1 MFYAHFVLSKKGPLA
16 RIWLAAHWDK
26 KLTKAHVFETNIDSS
41 VEAIMKPKV
50 KLALRT
56 SGHLLLG
63 VVRIYSRKAK
73 YLLADCNEA
82 FVKIKMAFRPGVVD
96 LPEENR
102 EAAVAAITLQENFHD
117 FDTALEDLND
127 IDVQAQFA
135 VCQSRP
141 EEITMKED
149 LTSVA
154 FIGDDGFGESEDD
167 FGGPFDEDVIYIY
180 GDCDEK
186 ITFDDI
192 IAFAYDVIKNCDKN
206 SFSQNML
213 PLDSS
218 GQYDS
223 NADFSEELICTRTK
237 LSQDLQCSCTK
248 LDQESACI
256 KSTQPQIYKLDSGLC
271 MENDE
276 DSNLSSDDWYE
287 SDEGVCDLEH
297 TSSCGDPVDSGC
309 GSNRGDVGFDERE
322 LLRDAQF
329 QESLYKSPH
338 PDMSSVHQNV
348 SDGGKDSTMLAESSR
363 EANMDV
369 DLEPPIMDD
378 TFGGPVGLMGETF
391 MEDNDLFQDEPVAAS
406 AGSHADR
413 AEGTSG
419 NQVEVPKLP
428 HQSVG
433 EADSVLPPQPAAGAS
448 GEQTTLISNEEE
460 AFALEPLDTTN
471 IPGIEKK
478 GKRKRKLVVDE
489 QKGIQSETMK
499 LQLSDTSDIV
509 TTLDLAPPT
518 KKLMLWKETG
528 GVEKLFVL
536 AGKNI
541 ISKVASKLFNRN
553 LITKTMTDAEEEDER
568 FLELEAPEVTREEER
583 TTRIVE
589 RTQTRDEIS
598 TIFEEPSTLE
608 ISTRSTRSR
617 RSEAPTL
624 RPAPEPVEKRT
635 EQSAAED
642 MFGDTTLQ
650 DVPLVDLPP
659 EPSLVTQ
666 QYDDPP
672 SIAPFSVPPHSV
684 GPPSIAPLSVA
695 PVFNEEVEGE
705 GEEQMPEDAEQEE
718 KRWTKRTQLMQHQ
731 LESAFH
737 HRDVL
742 SFKEMSRQLN
752 RKQVTSKFYTLL
764 VLKKHQAVDVE
775 QTESFGDILI
785 RRGPQF
791 GLVS

>member
-117 FDTALEDLND
+117 FDSALEDLND

-154 FIGDDGFGESEDD
+154 FIGDDGF
-167 FGGPFDEDVIYIY
+167 
-180 GDCDEK
+180 
-186 ITFDDI
+186 
-192 IAFAYDVIKNCDKN
+192 
-206 SFSQNML
+206 
-213 PLDSS
+213 
-218 GQYDS
+218 
-223 NADFSEELICTRTK
+223 
-237 LSQDLQCSCTK
+237 
-248 LDQESACI
+248 
-256 KSTQPQIYKLDSGLC
+256 
-271 MENDE
+271 
-276 DSNLSSDDWYE
+276 
-287 SDEGVCDLEH
+287 
-297 TSSCGDPVDSGC
+297 
-309 GSNRGDVGFDERE
+309 GDVGFDERE

-363 EANMDV
+363 ETHMDV

-378 TFGGPVGLMGETF
+378 SFGGPVGLMDPGDDDDDDNDAGSFGGGVDNEFFGETF
-391 MEDNDLFQDEPVAAS
+391 MGAGDLFQDEPVADS

-419 NQVEVPKLP
+419 NHEEVTKLP

-433 EADSVLPPQPAAGAS
+433 EADSVHPPQPAAGAS

-471 IPGIEKK
+471 MPGIEKK

-541 ISKVASKLFNRN
+541 ISKVASKLFHRN

-568 FLELEAPEVTREEER
+568 FLELEAPEITREEER
-583 TTRIVE
+583 PTRIVE

-617 RSEAPTL
+617 RSEASSI

-642 MFGDTTLQ
+642 IFGDTTLQ

-659 EPSLVTQ
+659 EPPLVNQ

-695 PVFNEEVEGE
+695 PVFNEDIEGE

-775 QTESFGDILI
+775 QTESFGDIFI